1 MPNKAERDAWK
12 EKLVNDAEQ
21 KILELTDS
29 DKFKDYLNT
38 LSKFHGYS
46 QRNVDF
52 IFAQDPTATQ
62 VAGYKQ
68 WQNDFNRHVNKGA
81 KSIRISAP
89 IIKKLTEEDKKRLD
103 TTEDKAIVGYRFIPI
118 FDIKQTSGDP
128 VLSAKDFVKE
138 NLQEHKNVT
147 DLYNSFKNY
156 LNDKTNLSISEDNI
170 TQPGV
175 KGYFVPKTNEI
186 VIDNKEQ
193 DSALKLKTLYHE
205 YAHSQL
211 HGLTSEFKD
220 RPREYKETQAE
231 AVAYVAMQNIGVDTS
246 DYSLGYVATWAKDK
260 DLIHKAISEI
270 QKVSNRTIDLTAELT
285 KKLQLDQKQEKVVV
299 EEFIPDTNIKEHVN
313 QLKDLLNRKQKEIE
327 HSTKL
332 VEDNPTSFEA
342 DISAKNL
349 PELKQEVTELTKVL
363 NEYKDHPDNLKE
375 NGLKEEAVYNVIV
388 HAKDAVEA
396 TKKLYNNNLANAIEE
411 SFTLSD
417 MNSKEEADY
426 FRQTVDWVGVAEID
440 NSHNAIRSWGNGYYS
455 NEFIERDNINPY
467 QENTKI
473 INNKFNLGQEAKPQ
487 QPNLSDQ
494 YKALHDKLKE
504 PGANKQQIQEQ
515 LNKVRTEISQKT
527 QQQLKDFAKANPDMR
542 QPRVEKEHQTLQ
554 R

>member
-1 MPNKAERDAWK
+1 MPSKAEKDTWK

-46 QRNVDF
+46 QRNVDL

-68 WQNDFNRHVNKGA
+68 WQNDFNRHVKKGA

-118 FDIKQTSGDP
+118 FDIKQTSGQH
-128 VLSAKDFVKE
+128 LLNTQDFIKE

-156 LNDKTNLSISEDNI
+156 LNEKTNLSVAEDNI
-170 TQPGV
+170 TRPGV

-270 QKVSNRTIDLTAELT
+270 QKVSNKTIDLTAELT

-313 QLKDLLNRKQKEIE
+313 QLKDLLNQKQKEIE
-327 HSTKL
+327 HSIKL

-342 DISAKNL
+342 DMSAKKL
-349 PELKQEVTELTKVL
+349 PGLNQEVTELTKVL
-363 NEYKDHPDNLKE
+363 NEYKDHPYNLKE
-375 NGLKEEAVYNVIV
+375 NGLKEEAIYNVIV
-388 HAKDAVEA
+388 QAKDAVEA
-396 TKKLYNNNLANAIEE
+396 TKKLYNNDLANAIEE

-417 MNSKEEADY
+417 IDSKEEADH
-426 FRQTVDWVGVAEID
+426 FRQTVDWVGVADID

-455 NEFIERDNINPY
+455 NEFIERNNNNPY

-473 INNKFNLGQEAKPQ
+473 INNKFNLGRESKPQ

-504 PGANKQQIQEQ
+504 PGTNKQQTQEQ
-515 LNKVRTEISQKT
+515 LNKVKTEISQKT
-527 QQQLKDFAKANPDMR
+527 QQQLKDFAKVNPDLK
-542 QPRVEKEHQTLQ
+542 QPRVKKEQQTLQ

>member
-1 MPNKAERDAWK
+1 MPSKAEKDTWK

-46 QRNVDF
+46 QRNVDL

-68 WQNDFNRHVNKGA
+68 WQNDFNRHVKKGA

-118 FDIKQTSGDP
+118 FDIKQTSGQH
-128 VLSAKDFVKE
+128 LLNTQDFIKE

-156 LNDKTNLSISEDNI
+156 LNEKTNLSVAEDNI
-170 TQPGV
+170 TRPGV

-270 QKVSNRTIDLTAELT
+270 QKVSNKTIDLTAELT

-313 QLKDLLNRKQKEIE
+313 QLKDLLNQKQKEIE
-327 HSTKL
+327 HSIKL

-342 DISAKNL
+342 DMSAKKL
-349 PELKQEVTELTKVL
+349 PGLNQEVTELTKVL

-375 NGLKEEAVYNVIV
+375 NGLKEEAIYNVIV
-388 HAKDAVEA
+388 QAKDAVEA
-396 TKKLYNNNLANAIEE
+396 TKKLYNNDLANAIEE

-417 MNSKEEADY
+417 IDSKEEADH
-426 FRQTVDWVGVAEID
+426 FRQTVDWVGVADID

-455 NEFIERDNINPY
+455 NEFIERNNNNPY

-473 INNKFNLGQEAKPQ
+473 INNKFNLGQESKPQ

-504 PGANKQQIQEQ
+504 PGTNKQQTQEQ
-515 LNKVRTEISQKT
+515 LNKVKTEISQKT
-527 QQQLKDFAKANPDMR
+527 QQQLKDFAKVNPDLK
-542 QPRVEKEHQTLQ
+542 QPRVKKEQQTLQ

>member
-12 EKLVNDAEQ
+12 EKLVNEAEQ

-29 DKFKDYLNT
+29 DKFKKYLDT

-46 QRNVDF
+46 QRNIDL
-52 IFAQDPTATQ
+52 IYSQDPAATQ

-68 WQNDFNRHVNKGA
+68 WQNDFKRHVNKGA

-89 IIKKLTEEDKKRLD
+89 IIKKITEEEKKKLN

-118 FDIKQTSGDP
+118 FDIKQTSGQH
-128 VLSAKDFVKE
+128 VLNTQDFIKE

-147 DLYNSFKNY
+147 NLYNSFKDY
-156 LNDKTNLSISEDNI
+156 LNEKTNLAVTEENIS
-170 TQPGV
+170 QPGV
-175 KGYFVPKTNEI
+175 KGYFVPKANEV

-270 QKVSNRTIDLTAELT
+270 QKVSNKTIDLTAELT
-285 KKLQLDQKQEKVVV
+285 EKLQLDQKQEQQQEQTQTQKAPEPKTKEVNANQEQIDKLKQAIAETQDQLTRYGKIIEKAPKTYEAGLA
-299 EEFIPDTNIKEHVN
+299 EEEISKLEPRLAQQT
-313 QLKDLLNRKQKEIE
+313 LMLNSLYGEDY
-327 HSTKL
+327 KL
-332 VEDNPTSFEA
+332 QESNATLANPTIKA
-342 DISAKNL
+342 
-349 PELKQEVTELTKVL
+349 
-363 NEYKDHPDNLKE
+363 E
-375 NGLKEEAVYNVIV
+375 N
-388 HAKDAVEA
+388 
-396 TKKLYNNNLANAIEE
+396 
-411 SFTLSD
+411 
-417 MNSKEEADY
+417 
-426 FRQTVDWVGVAEID
+426 
-440 NSHNAIRSWGNGYYS
+440 
-455 NEFIERDNINPY
+455 
-467 QENTKI
+467 NTK
-473 INNKFNLGQEAKPQ
+473 

-494 YKALHDKLKE
+494 YKALHDKLEK
-504 PGANKQQIQEQ
+504 PGENKNQIQEQ
-515 LNKVRTEISQKT
+515 LNKVKTEISQKT
-527 QQQLKDFAKANPDMR
+527 QQQLKDFAKANPDLK
-542 QPRVEKEHQTLQ
+542 QPRIKKEQQTLQ

>member
-1 MPNKAERDAWK
+1 MCEKAK
-12 EKLVNDAEQ
+12 
-21 KILELTDS
+21 KID
-29 DKFKDYLNT
+29 
-38 LSKFHGYS
+38 
-46 QRNVDF
+46 VDL
-52 IFAQDPTATQ
+52 
-62 VAGYKQ
+62 K
-68 WQNDFNRHVNKGA
+68 
-81 KSIRISAP
+81 
-89 IIKKLTEEDKKRLD
+89 
-103 TTEDKAIVGYRFIPI
+103 
-118 FDIKQTSGDP
+118 
-128 VLSAKDFVKE
+128 
-138 NLQEHKNVT
+138 
-147 DLYNSFKNY
+147 
-156 LNDKTNLSISEDNI
+156 
-170 TQPGV
+170 QPGV
-175 KGYFVPKTNEI
+175 KGYFVPKANEI

-270 QKVSNRTIDLTAELT
+270 QKVSNKTIDLTAELT

-313 QLKDLLNRKQKEIE
+313 QLKDLLNQKQKEIE
-327 HSTKL
+327 HSIKL

-342 DISAKNL
+342 DMSAKKL
-349 PELKQEVTELTKVL
+349 PGLNQEVTELTKVL

-375 NGLKEEAVYNVIV
+375 NGLKEEAIYNVIV
-388 HAKDAVEA
+388 QAKDAVEA
-396 TKKLYNNNLANAIEE
+396 TKKLYNNDLANAIEE

-417 MNSKEEADY
+417 IDSKEEADH
-426 FRQTVDWVGVAEID
+426 FRQTVDWVGVADID

-455 NEFIERDNINPY
+455 NEFIERNNNNPY

-473 INNKFNLGQEAKPQ
+473 INNKFNLGQESKPQ

-504 PGANKQQIQEQ
+504 PGTNKQQTQEQ
-515 LNKVRTEISQKT
+515 LNKVKTEISQKT
-527 QQQLKDFAKANPDMR
+527 QQQLKDFAKVNPDLK
-542 QPRVEKEHQTLQ
+542 QPRVKKEQQTLQ

>member
-1 MPNKAERDAWK
+1 MPSKAEKDTWK

-46 QRNVDF
+46 QRNVDL

-68 WQNDFNRHVNKGA
+68 WQNDFNRHVKKGA

-118 FDIKQTSGDP
+118 FDIKQTSGQH
-128 VLSAKDFVKE
+128 LLNTQDFIKE

-156 LNDKTNLSISEDNI
+156 LNEKTNLSVAEDNI
-170 TQPGV
+170 TRPGV

-270 QKVSNRTIDLTAELT
+270 QKVSNKTIDLTAELT

-313 QLKDLLNRKQKEIE
+313 QLKDLLNQKQKEIE
-327 HSTKL
+327 HSIKL

-342 DISAKNL
+342 DMSAKKL
-349 PELKQEVTELTKVL
+349 PGLNQEVTELTKVL

-375 NGLKEEAVYNVIV
+375 NGLKEEAIYNVIV
-388 HAKDAVEA
+388 QAKDAVEA
-396 TKKLYNNNLANAIEE
+396 TKKLYNNDLANAIEE

-417 MNSKEEADY
+417 IDSKEEADH
-426 FRQTVDWVGVAEID
+426 FRQTVDWVGVADID

-455 NEFIERDNINPY
+455 NEFIERNNNNPY

-473 INNKFNLGQEAKPQ
+473 INNKFNLGRESKPQ

-504 PGANKQQIQEQ
+504 PGTNKQQTQEQ
-515 LNKVRTEISQKT
+515 LNKVKTEISQKT
-527 QQQLKDFAKANPDMR
+527 QQQLKDFAKVNPDLK
-542 QPRVEKEHQTLQ
+542 QPRVKKEQQTLQ

>member
-1 MPNKAERDAWK
+1 MPSKAEKDTWK

-46 QRNVDF
+46 QRNVDL

-68 WQNDFNRHVNKGA
+68 WQNDFNRHVKKGA

-118 FDIKQTSGDP
+118 FDIKQTSGQH
-128 VLSAKDFVKE
+128 LLNTQDFIKE

-156 LNDKTNLSISEDNI
+156 LNEKTNLSVAEDNI
-170 TQPGV
+170 TRPGV

-246 DYSLGYVATWAKDK
+246 NYSLGYVATWAKDK
-260 DLIHKAISEI
+260 AVIHSALSEI
-270 QKVSNRTIDLTAELT
+270 QQVSNKVIELSDGLT
-285 KKLQLDQKQEKVVV
+285 KQLGLQEAQKEPVHDLKKLSAHDLNKSYQGLQQQVQQATNPQQKSELKNKLNDVHQKISKRTQKQLQAFAEQNPEIKQPKSELDQS
-299 EEFIPDTNIKEHVN
+299 
-313 QLKDLLNRKQKEIE
+313 LKR
-327 HSTKL
+327 
-332 VEDNPTSFEA
+332 
-342 DISAKNL
+342 
-349 PELKQEVTELTKVL
+349 
-363 NEYKDHPDNLKE
+363 
-375 NGLKEEAVYNVIV
+375 
-388 HAKDAVEA
+388 
-396 TKKLYNNNLANAIEE
+396 
-411 SFTLSD
+411 
-417 MNSKEEADY
+417 
-426 FRQTVDWVGVAEID
+426 
-440 NSHNAIRSWGNGYYS
+440 
-455 NEFIERDNINPY
+455 
-467 QENTKI
+467 
-473 INNKFNLGQEAKPQ
+473 
-487 QPNLSDQ
+487 
-494 YKALHDKLKE
+494 
-504 PGANKQQIQEQ
+504 
-515 LNKVRTEISQKT
+515 
-527 QQQLKDFAKANPDMR
+527 
-542 QPRVEKEHQTLQ
+542 
-554 R
+554 

>member
-62 VAGYKQ
+62 VAGFKQ
-68 WQNDFNRHVNKGA
+68 WQTDFNRHVNKGA

-89 IIKKLTEEDKKRLD
+89 IIKKLSEEDKKRLD

-156 LNDKTNLSISEDNI
+156 LNDKTNLSVSEDNI

-175 KGYFVPKTNEI
+175 KGYFVPRTNEI

-193 DSALKLKTLYHE
+193 DSALMLKTLYHE

-270 QKVSNRTIDLTAELT
+270 QKVSNKTIDLTAELT
-285 KKLQLDQKQEKVVV
+285 KKLQLDQKQE
-299 EEFIPDTNIKEHVN
+299 
-313 QLKDLLNRKQKEIE
+313 
-327 HSTKL
+327 
-332 VEDNPTSFEA
+332 
-342 DISAKNL
+342 
-349 PELKQEVTELTKVL
+349 
-363 NEYKDHPDNLKE
+363 
-375 NGLKEEAVYNVIV
+375 
-388 HAKDAVEA
+388 
-396 TKKLYNNNLANAIEE
+396 
-411 SFTLSD
+411 
-417 MNSKEEADY
+417 
-426 FRQTVDWVGVAEID
+426 
-440 NSHNAIRSWGNGYYS
+440 
-455 NEFIERDNINPY
+455 
-467 QENTKI
+467 NTKT

-487 QPNLSDQ
+487 QPNLSEQ
-494 YKALHDKLKE
+494 YKTLHGKLKE
-504 PGANKQQIQEQ
+504 PGTNKQQTQEQ

-527 QQQLKDFAKANPDMR
+527 QQQLKDFAKANPDLK
-542 QPRVEKEHQTLQ
+542 QPRVKKEQQTLQ

>member
-62 VAGYKQ
+62 VAGFKQ
-68 WQNDFNRHVNKGA
+68 WQTDFNRHVNKGA

-89 IIKKLTEEDKKRLD
+89 IIKKLSEEDKKRLD

-156 LNDKTNLSISEDNI
+156 LNDKTNLSVSEDNI

-220 RPREYKETQAE
+220 RPRAYQETQAE

-246 DYSLGYVATWAKDK
+246 DYSLGYVTTWAKDK

-285 KKLQLDQKQEKVVV
+285 EKLGLQQEKGNKISESL
-299 EEFIPDTNIKEHVN
+299 EEVAKE
-313 QLKDLLNRKQKEIE
+313 
-327 HSTKL
+327 KL
-332 VEDNPTSFEA
+332 VVQADNP
-342 DISAKNL
+342 
-349 PELKQEVTELTKVL
+349 V
-363 NEYKDHPDNLKE
+363 
-375 NGLKEEAVYNVIV
+375 EAV
-388 HAKDAVEA
+388 
-396 TKKLYNNNLANAIEE
+396 KKLYNNNLQYAIQD
-411 SFTLSD
+411 SYTLSD
-417 MNSKEEADY
+417 VSEQEADY
-426 FRQTVDWVGVAEID
+426 FRKTATWEDVADIEKS
-440 NSHNAIRSWGNGYYS
+440 NNAIKDLGNGYYS
-455 NEFIERDNINPY
+455 NEFIERDNNNPY